1 MLGNMVNWV
10 KLGSDV
16 KRTMLSKI
24 LMLILAASILA
35 SIAYWPITA
44 EAQLPL
50 PPGIPRGDVLV
61 IENHYGTH
69 ADPENFNYLVP
80 GRPGFGASG
89 FSQVCA
95 IVILYYQNISPWN
108 TLRKRKLCFNCN
120 RPVSY

>member
-1 MLGNMVNWV
+1 
-10 KLGSDV
+10 
-16 KRTMLSKI
+16 MLSKI

-95 IVILYYQNISPWN
+95 GFLWYINTTNSELISWLAAGPLVPRWLLIVIDIHLLWIVLLLDPQG
-108 TLRKRKLCFNCN
+108 F
-120 RPVSY
+120 